1 MQRFGTVRQYETARH
16 NANGHHLENPG
27 IPIFDRSSTP
37 PLVAPL
43 PVLPGPGPALE
54 EHYAE
59 PQVTTTE
66 PFAPVTRPPPSL
78 TKDLAAEYATAL
90 NQAHTE
96 ISRLKELLAS
106 RDQEL
111 HRRKTFTDDG
121 ASVAE
126 TEGGASVVE
135 QHVQPEGVP
144 LNVVALL
151 SICVFLI
158 TYLWF

>member
-1 MQRFGTVRQYETARH
+1 MQRFNTVRRYETARP
-16 NANGHHLENPG
+16 NGNGHHVENPG

-37 PLVAPL
+37 PSIAP
-43 PVLPGPGPALE
+43 PSVPPAHAPE
-54 EHYAE
+54 EHYSD
-59 PQVTTTE
+59 PQITIN
-66 PFAPVTRPPPSL
+66 APIAPPIPHAPPSP

-90 NQAHTE
+90 NQAHAE
-96 ISRLKELLAS
+96 IAHLKGLLVS

-111 HRRKTFTDDG
+111 RKRKPFTDDG

>member
-1 MQRFGTVRQYETARH
+1 MQRFDTVRQYDTLRP
-16 NANGHHLENPG
+16 NVNGHHLENPG
-27 IPIFDRSSTP
+27 IPVFDRPSTP
-37 PLVAPL
+37 PPVAP
-43 PVLPGPGPALE
+43 PPALAPK
-54 EHYAE
+54 EHYAD
-59 PQVTTTE
+59 PQISVTG
-66 PFAPVTRPPPSL
+66 PIAPVARPHPSL
-78 TKDLAAEYATAL
+78 TKDHDAEFATAL
-90 NQAHTE
+90 HQAHAE
-96 ISRLKELLAS
+96 IVRLKELLAS

-111 HRRKTFTDDG
+111 RRRKPFTDDG

>member
-1 MQRFGTVRQYETARH
+1 MNEPIAHTVPRA
-16 NANGHHLENPG
+16 
-27 IPIFDRSSTP
+27 
-37 PLVAPL
+37 
-43 PVLPGPGPALE
+43 
-54 EHYAE
+54 
-59 PQVTTTE
+59 
-66 PFAPVTRPPPSL
+66 PPSP

-90 NQAHTE
+90 NQAHAE
-96 ISRLKELLAS
+96 IARLKELLAS
-106 RDQEL
+106 QDHEL
-111 HRRKTFTDDG
+111 RRRKPFTDDG

>member
-1 MQRFGTVRQYETARH
+1 MQRYDTVRQYDTVRP
-16 NANGHHLENPG
+16 NGNGHHVENPG
-27 IPIFDRSSTP
+27 IPIFDRQPTP
-37 PLVAPL
+37 PPIAL
-43 PVLPGPGPALE
+43 PPAPALE

-59 PQVTTTE
+59 PQITITE
-66 PFAPVTRPPPSL
+66 PIAPPVLRAPPSP
-78 TKDLAAEYATAL
+78 TRDLAAEYATAL
-90 NQAHTE
+90 HQAHAE
-96 ISRLKELLAS
+96 ITRLKELLAS

-111 HRRKTFTDDG
+111 RRRKPFTDDG

-151 SICVFLI
+151 SICVFLV

>member
-1 MQRFGTVRQYETARH
+1 MQRFNTVRQYESV
-16 NANGHHLENPG
+16 NGHHLENPG

-37 PLVAPL
+37 PLGGPL
-43 PVLPGPGPALE
+43 PAPPAPAPE

-59 PQVTTTE
+59 PQITITE
-66 PFAPVTRPPPSL
+66 PIAPPVTRLPPSL
-78 TKDLAAEYATAL
+78 TKDLTAEYATAL
-90 NQAHTE
+90 NQAHAE
-96 ISRLKELLAS
+96 IARLKELLAS

-111 HRRKTFTDDG
+111 RRRKTFTDDG

>member
-1 MQRFGTVRQYETARH
+1 MQRFGTVRQYETVRP
-16 NANGHHLENPG
+16 NINGHHLENPG

-37 PLVAPL
+37 PLAGPL
-43 PVLPGPGPALE
+43 PPANAPE

-59 PQVTTTE
+59 PQIAITE
-66 PFAPVTRPPPSL
+66 PIAPPVTRPPPSL
-78 TKDLAAEYATAL
+78 TRDLAAEYATAL
-90 NQAHTE
+90 NQAQTE
-96 ISRLKELLAS
+96 ITRLKELLAS
-106 RDQEL
+106 QDQEL
-111 HRRKTFTDDG
+111 RRRKTFTDDG

>member
-1 MQRFGTVRQYETARH
+1 MFDTRFETVRQYETLQP

-27 IPIFDRSSTP
+27 IPIFDRPSTP
-37 PLVAPL
+37 PPVAPA
-43 PVLPGPGPALE
+43 PPALAHK

-59 PQVTTTE
+59 PQITITGHV
-66 PFAPVTRPPPSL
+66 APSVARPPPSL
-78 TKDLAAEYATAL
+78 TKDHDVEYATVL
-90 NQAHTE
+90 HQAHAE
-96 ISRLKELLAS
+96 IARLKELLAS

-111 HRRKTFTDDG
+111 RRRKPFTDDG

>member
-1 MQRFGTVRQYETARH
+1 MQRFNTVRQYETVRP

-37 PLVAPL
+37 PLGDPL
-43 PVLPGPGPALE
+43 PVPAPE

-59 PQVTTTE
+59 PQITITE
-66 PFAPVTRPPPSL
+66 PIAPPVTRLPPSL
-78 TKDLAAEYATAL
+78 TKDLTAEYATAL
-90 NQAHTE
+90 NQAHAE
-96 ISRLKELLAS
+96 IARLKELLTS

-111 HRRKTFTDDG
+111 RRRKTFTDDG

>member
-1 MQRFGTVRQYETARH
+1 MQRFDTVRQYDTARP
-16 NANGHHLENPG
+16 NGNGHHVENPG

-37 PLVAPL
+37 SPVAAPSAASA
-43 PVLPGPGPALE
+43 PALE

-59 PQVTTTE
+59 PQITITE
-66 PFAPVTRPPPSL
+66 PIAAPVPHALPSPP
-78 TKDLAAEYATAL
+78 KDLAAEYAIAL
-90 NQAHTE
+90 KQALAE
-96 ISRLKELLAS
+96 NARLKELLAS
-106 RDQEL
+106 QDQEL
-111 HRRKTFTDDG
+111 HRRKPFTDDG

-126 TEGGASVVE
+126 TEGGTSVIE
-135 QHVQPEGVP
+135 QNVQPEGVP

>member
-1 MQRFGTVRQYETARH
+1 MQRFDTVRQYDTHRP
-16 NANGHHLENPG
+16 NTNGHHLENPG
-27 IPIFDRSSTP
+27 IPIFDRPSTP
-37 PLVAPL
+37 PPVAP
-43 PVLPGPGPALE
+43 ALVHK

-59 PQVTTTE
+59 AQTIATGHVP
-66 PFAPVTRPPPSL
+66 PLAARPPPSL
-78 TKDLAAEYATAL
+78 TKDHDVEYATVL
-90 NQAHTE
+90 HQAHAE
-96 ISRLKELLAS
+96 IARLKELLAS

-111 HRRKTFTDDG
+111 RRRKPFTDDG

>member
-1 MQRFGTVRQYETARH
+1 MQRFNTVHRYETVRT
-16 NANGHHLENPG
+16 NSNGHRVENPG

-37 PLVAPL
+37 PPVAPP
-43 PVLPGPGPALE
+43 PVHPAYAPE
-54 EHYAE
+54 EHYADPQITINE
-59 PQVTTTE
+59 PI
-66 PFAPVTRPPPSL
+66 APLVPGAPPSPP
-78 TKDLAAEYATAL
+78 KDLAAEYATAL
-90 NQAHTE
+90 NHAHAE
-96 ISRLKELLAS
+96 IARLKELLSS

-111 HRRKTFTDDG
+111 RKRKPFTDDG